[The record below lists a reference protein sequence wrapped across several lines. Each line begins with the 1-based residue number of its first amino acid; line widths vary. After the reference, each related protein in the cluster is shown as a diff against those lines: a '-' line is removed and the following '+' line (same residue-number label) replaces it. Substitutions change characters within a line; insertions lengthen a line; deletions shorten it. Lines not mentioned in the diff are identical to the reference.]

1 MGVGLGGELAVLQ
14 TPMLDGLPL
23 EPFALLYDGWPPAE
37 VGVGGRH
44 VAQALLIPLMVVV
57 LNEGL
62 DLRLKVARHPSIINV
77 SAPT

>member
-1 MGVGLGGELAVLQ
+1 MMAG
-14 TPMLDGLPL
+14 
-23 EPFALLYDGWPPAE
+23 PPAE

>member
-1 MGVGLGGELAVLQ
+1 MMAG
-14 TPMLDGLPL
+14 
-23 EPFALLYDGWPPAE
+23 PPAK

-44 VAQALLIPLMVVV
+44 VAQALLIPLMVLV

-62 DLRLKVARHPSIINV
+62 DLSLKVARHLSIINV